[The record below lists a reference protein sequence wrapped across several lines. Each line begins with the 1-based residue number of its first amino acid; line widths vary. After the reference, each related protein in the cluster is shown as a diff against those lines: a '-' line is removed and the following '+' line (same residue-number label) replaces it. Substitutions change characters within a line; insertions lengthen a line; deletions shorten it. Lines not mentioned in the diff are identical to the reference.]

1 MAGKCGDCRF
11 YQGKNCELQPGTFS
25 SMSSCGN
32 FVHHMDRPT
41 EKRCRTCRWW
51 VGKEKKCQKQ
61 PGSGFGPLSSCG
73 QYSAFR

>member
-25 SMSSCGN
+25 NMSSCGN
-32 FVHHMDRPT
+32 FVHHMDKPT

-51 VGKEKKCQKQ
+51 KDKKCAKQ
-61 PGSGFGPLSSCG
+61 NNQVTGPLSSCG
-73 QYSAFR
+73 NYTAFR